1 MQIWLNIITNQYWS
15 FTVTEEKSDQNIKPD
30 YFQFMSID

>member
-1 MQIWLNIITNQYWS
+1 MQIRLNMITNQYWS
-15 FTVTEEKSDQNIKPD
+15 FTVSEKKSDQNKKPD